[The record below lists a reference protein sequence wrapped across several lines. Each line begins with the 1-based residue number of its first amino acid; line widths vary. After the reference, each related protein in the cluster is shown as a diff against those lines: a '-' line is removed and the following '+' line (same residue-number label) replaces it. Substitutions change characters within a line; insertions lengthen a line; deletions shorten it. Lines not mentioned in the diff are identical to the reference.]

1 MKRSWGLALGLGITA
16 AFFMACSA
24 REDGPPPPVYKYYG
38 YITNPGELDRDGDP
52 IPPGTIS
59 AFAIDPGSG
68 GLTVLAGSPFEAFF
82 RSFAIAAH
90 PSGKFLYVTGIGR
103 PSDLF
108 EYTISVFTINPATGA
123 LTRAAGSSNGTGA
136 PSGPHSAAVHPSGK
150 FIYVADGRNHVS
162 AFTIDT
168 ATGALTVMAGS
179 PFEVEYNT
187 RSVAVDPSGKFAY
200 VTMSLYP
207 DSNGISAFTIDP
219 SSGALTEVAGS
230 PFAALDDPI
239 SITIDPSGKF
249 AYVANNYSDNVSAF
263 TIDAA
268 TGALAEVPGSP
279 FATQDD
285 PTSIAIYPTGK
296 FVYVVNAGSD
306 SISVFAVD
314 PATGALAEVPGSPFV
329 AGDNLSSIVL
339 DPSGMFAYLH
349 DYYPGLSAFKIN
361 PATGA
366 LTEVS
371 GSPFVVGFS
380 GGHHLAVIRIAQ

>member
-1 MKRSWGLALGLGITA
+1 
-16 AFFMACSA
+16 MACSA
-24 REDGPPPPVYKYYG
+24 GEDGPPPPVYKYFG
-38 YITNPGELDRDGDP
+38 YMTNPSGLDRDMDP

-68 GLTVLAGSPFEAFF
+68 GLTVLAGSPYTASP
-82 RSFAIAAH
+82 RSFAIVAH
-90 PSGKFLYVTGIGR
+90 PSGKFLYVTGHGLW
-103 PSDLF
+103 DLY
-108 EYTISVFTINPATGA
+108 EYTISVFTIDPATGA
-123 LTRAAGSSNGTGA
+123 LTRAAGSSSGTGA
-136 PSGPHSAAVHPSGK
+136 PSGPHSAAVHPLGK
-150 FIYVADGRNHVS
+150 FIYVADGGNHVS

-230 PFAALDDPI
+230 PFAALDDPM

-285 PTSIAIYPTGK
+285 PTSIAMYPTGK
-296 FVYVVNAGSD
+296 FVYVVNAGSH
-306 SISVFAVD
+306 SISVFAID
-314 PATGALAEVPGSPFV
+314 QATGALAEVAGSPFV
-329 AGDNLSSIVL
+329 AGDNLSSIVV
-339 DPSGMFAYLH
+339 DPSGMFAYLP
-349 DYYPGLSAFKIN
+349 DYNPGIFAFKIN

-366 LTEVS
+366 LTELA
-371 GSPFVVGFS
+371 GSPFVVGRS